1 MKKIVIIML
10 LLAGAFIQEAMA
22 QKTPVEKLIE
32 SYSEVKGT
40 RDFIASGGKM
50 AIARSLIRKT
60 ELASV
65 ASDVDVLE
73 VLKMQNASLSD
84 IGRFENDLKSALSGY
99 EFYGTE
105 ESPNGTVDVY
115 IMKGSGDM
123 VNELVIYNPRLH
135 SLNSLKGHFTR
146 QELLDIRK

>member
-1 MKKIVIIML
+1 MKRIVIII
-10 LLAGAFIQEAMA
+10 LLAAGVFTQEAMA

-32 SYSEVKGT
+32 RYSEVKGA

-50 AIARSLIRKT
+50 VIARSLIKKT
-60 ELASV
+60 ELASI
-65 ASDVDVLE
+65 APDVDVLE
-73 VLKMQNASLSD
+73 VLRMQNASSSD
-84 IGRFENDLKSALSGY
+84 IVRFEKDLKSALAGY

-115 IMKGSGDM
+115 IMKGDGGM
-123 VNELVIYNPRLH
+123 VDELVIYNPRIH
-135 SLNSLKGHFTR
+135 SLNSLKGSFTT